1 LTERFSLEQIREFWT
16 RQAAAHGLSPA
27 ASWSDRPV
35 MELEIRTLLPY
46 LNDGDRV
53 LDVGCANGWSTIQFA
68 SQKRVSIRGLDYIP
82 DMIESARKA
91 LDASRELLA
100 GEVEFD
106 VGNILDLQEPDASYD
121 KVVVIRVL
129 INLGNWEHQLRGL
142 RECARVLRPG
152 GLFLMSE
159 ATLQGGERLNSFRA
173 EWKLPPIPMPPFNQY
188 LDQKRVIEEAASEL
202 ELVEVVDFASTY
214 YVASRVLKPLLAN
227 LAGAEI
233 DVANPE
239 MEWNRF
245 WSMAP
250 AFGDYGTQKLFV
262 FRKPQH

>member
-1 LTERFSLEQIREFWT
+1 MTEKFSLEQIREFWT
-16 RQAAAHGLSPA
+16 RQATTHGLSPA

-35 MELEIRTLLPY
+35 MELEIRNILPY
-46 LNDGDRV
+46 LQDGDRV

-68 SQKRVSIRGLDYIP
+68 SQKRIRIRGLDYIP
-82 DMIESARKA
+82 DMIESARER
-91 LDASRELLA
+91 LDATRAHLA

-106 VGNILDLQEPDASYD
+106 AGNIMDLQEPDSGYD
-121 KVVVIRVL
+121 KVIVIRVL
-129 INLGNWEHQLRGL
+129 INLGSWENQIRGL

-159 ATLQGGERLNSFRA
+159 ATVQGWERLNAFRQ
-173 EWKLPPIPMPPFNQY
+173 EWNLPAIPMPPFNLY
-188 LDQKRVIEEAASEL
+188 VDQQRVVDVAGPDL
-202 ELVEVVDFASTY
+202 ELLDVVDFASTY
-214 YVASRVLKPLLAN
+214 YVASRVLKPLFAALTPAQ
-227 LAGAEI
+227 I

-250 AFGDYGTQKLFV
+250 AIGDYGTQKLFV
-262 FRKPQH
+262 FKKR

>member
-1 LTERFSLEQIREFWT
+1 MTEKFSIEQIREFWT
-16 RQAAAHGLSPA
+16 QQATTHGLSPA

-35 MELEIRTLLPY
+35 MEMEIRNLLRY
-46 LNDGDRV
+46 LSDGDRV

-68 SQKRVSIRGLDYIP
+68 SQKRIRILGLDYIP
-82 DMIESARKA
+82 DMIESARKGLEA
-91 LDASRELLA
+91 NRAHLT

-106 VGNILDLQEPDASYD
+106 VGNILELQEPDAGYD
-121 KVVVIRVL
+121 KVIVIRVL
-129 INLGNWEHQLRGL
+129 INLGNWENQLRGI

-152 GLFLMSE
+152 GLFMMSE
-159 ATLQGGERLNSFRA
+159 ATVQGWERLNAFRR

-188 LDQKRVIEEAASEL
+188 LDQQRVIDEAGPDL

-214 YVASRVLKPLLAN
+214 YVASRVLKPLLAG
-227 LAGAEI
+227 LAGGAI
-233 DVANPE
+233 DVADPE

-250 AFGDYGTQKLFV
+250 AIGDYGTQKLLV
-262 FRKPQH
+262 FRKAP